1 MERGRERYK
10 DKERERE
17 RYREKEG
24 GRWRERNK
32 ERKKSAS
39 TPRKTSIRSAFK
51 FFVVVAGVPY

>member
-39 TPRKTSIRSAFK
+39 TPRKTSIRLAIK